1 MYGGVLVY
9 QERMIS
15 TDHNIELGR
24 IEIKLEFNLA
34 TSFAVQELGGWTTM
48 HLACRYGHPTLVRDL
63 MTQYGMD
70 PNETSNVSNCTAAVI
85 VWLARLLLLVH
96 AS

>member
-1 MYGGVLVY
+1 MYLY
-9 QERMIS
+9 
-15 TDHNIELGR
+15 TCIELGR

-34 TSFAVQELGGWTTM
+34 ASFAVQELGGWTTM
-48 HLACRYGHPTLVRDL
+48 HLACRYSHPTLVHDL